1 MTDVK
6 RLAGQVALV
15 TGAGDGIGAAISRR
29 LAAEGATVNVTGRRE
44 ENTRATAN
52 AIVASGGQAH
62 WSVLDVSDGEEV
74 ARVVAETAQ
83 VHSRLD
89 IMVAN
94 AALAGTAAYLGPLL
108 DVTDDQWRRIIDV
121 NLSGVFYCA
130 REAARVMIPRRKGAI
145 ITIGS
150 VNSFTPEADVPAYAA
165 AKGGVFLLTKSLAR
179 DLGQYNI
186 RVNGVA
192 PGATDTP
199 RMREAIAALGMDVEA
214 LVSRV
219 PLGRRAASEEIASVV
234 AFLASDESSY
244 VTGQMLPVDGGFL
257 CT

>member
-1 MTDVK
+1 VSDVK

-15 TGAGDGIGAAISRR
+15 TGAGDGIGAAISQQ
-29 LAAEGATVNVTGRRE
+29 LAVEGATVHVTGRRE
-44 ENTRATAN
+44 ENTKAVAD
-52 AIVASGGQAH
+52 AIVASGGQAR
-62 WSVLDVSDGEEV
+62 WSILDVSDGEEV
-74 ARVVAETAQ
+74 ARVVAEISR
-83 VHSRLD
+83 VHDRLD

-94 AALAGTAAYLGPLL
+94 AALAGKAAYIGPLI
-108 DVTDDQWRRIIDV
+108 DVTNDQWRRIIDV

-130 REAARVMIPRRKGAI
+130 REAARVMIPRGKGTI
-145 ITIGS
+145 IMVGS

-165 AKGGVFLLTKSLAR
+165 AKGGVLLLMRSLAR
-179 DLGQYNI
+179 DLGQYGI

-199 RMREAIAALGMDVEA
+199 RMREAIAELGLDVEA

>member
-1 MTDVK
+1 M
-6 RLAGQVALV
+6 
-15 TGAGDGIGAAISRR
+15 TGAGNGIGAVIARR
-29 LAAEGATVNVTGRRE
+29 LAAEGATVHVTGRQE
-44 ENTRATAN
+44 ENIRATTD

-62 WSVLDVSDGEEV
+62 WSILDVSDGEAV
-74 ARVVAETAQ
+74 ARVVAETAR
-83 VHSRLD
+83 VHNRLE

-94 AALAGTAAYLGPLL
+94 AALAGKAAYIGPLL
-108 DVTDDQWRRIIDV
+108 EVTDDQWRRIIDV
-121 NLSGVFYCA
+121 NLSGVFFCA
-130 REAARVMIPRRKGAI
+130 REAARMMIPRGAGCI
-145 ITIGS
+145 ITVGS

-165 AKGGVFLLTKSLAR
+165 AKGGVLLLTKSLAR
-179 DLGQYNI
+179 DLSRYGI

-192 PGATDTP
+192 PGPTDTP
-199 RMREAIAALGMDVEA
+199 RMREAIAELGLEVEA

-219 PLGRRAASEEIASVV
+219 PLGRRAASEESAAVV

>member
-1 MTDVK
+1 MSDVK
-6 RLAGQVALV
+6 RLAEQVALV

-29 LAAEGATVNVTGRRE
+29 FAAEGATVHVTGRRE
-44 ENTRATAN
+44 ANTRATAD

-62 WSVLDVSDGEEV
+62 WSVLDVSDGGAV
-74 ARVVAETAQ
+74 ARVVAETAE
-83 VHSRLD
+83 VHGRLD
-89 IMVAN
+89 TMVAN
-94 AALAGTAAYLGPLL
+94 AALAGKAAYIGPLL

-130 REAARVMIPRRKGAI
+130 REAARVMIPQGKGAI
-145 ITIGS
+145 ITVGS

-165 AKGGVFLLTKSLAR
+165 AKGGVLLLTKSLAR
-179 DLGQYNI
+179 DLGQYGI

-199 RMREAIAALGMDVEA
+199 RMRDAIAELGLDVGA
-214 LVSRV
+214 LVSRI